1 MKKTFIAVLL
11 AVTAVSAIS
20 CEATKKGD
28 APRAGTTAAEGQWL
42 AFDQALAKAKAE
54 RKFVVVD
61 FYTDWCKWCKVLDQ
75 KTYADPSVR
84 AITDKQF
91 VLAKVNPEKEGS
103 YQYLDRTMTNA
114 DLAREFKVQG
124 FPTTVYLDQDGA
136 FCGSFAGFVPPE
148 PYVRILNF
156 IVSGEYRQQSLDS
169 FISGL

>member
-1 MKKTFIAVLL
+1 MKRYLPLMILSL
-11 AVTAVSAIS
+11 SLTAGIS
-20 CEATKKGD
+20 CAGNKKAENNEAKVVPAK
-28 APRAGTTAAEGQWL
+28 AEWL
-42 AFDQALAKAKAE
+42 AFDQAMEKAAADK
-54 RKFVVVD
+54 KYVVVD